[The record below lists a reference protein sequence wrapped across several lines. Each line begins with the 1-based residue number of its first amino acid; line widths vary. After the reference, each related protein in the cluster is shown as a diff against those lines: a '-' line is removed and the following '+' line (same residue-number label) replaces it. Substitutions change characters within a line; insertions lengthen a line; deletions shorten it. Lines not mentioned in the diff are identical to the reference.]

1 MKRIAACLLSLLTL
15 AADAADLQLLTDNH
29 PPLHFQQG
37 DHLVGYGVDVVR
49 ALAEQTGDRIDFT
62 GMNPNGTMKLEA
74 GQMIDAIGDV
84 TITHEVRDGEEF
96 TVIRGNTQGDNAA
109 DFELSL
115 HGRHNLTINDFL
127 GVS

>member
-1 MKRIAACLLSLLTL
+1 MSVSDIDLIQAWRQVLTL
-15 AADAADLQLLTDNH
+15 S
-29 PPLHFQQG
+29 
-37 DHLVGYGVDVVR
+37 
-49 ALAEQTGDRIDFT
+49 
-62 GMNPNGTMKLEA
+62 KLEA
-74 GQMIDAIGDV
+74 GQTIDAIGDV
-84 TITHEVRDGEEF
+84 TITHEIRDGEEF

>member
-1 MKRIAACLLSLLTL
+1 M
-15 AADAADLQLLTDNH
+15 
-29 PPLHFQQG
+29 G
-37 DHLVGYGVDVVR
+37 
-49 ALAEQTGDRIDFT
+49 AL
-62 GMNPNGTMKLEA
+62 KLEA
-74 GQMIDAIGDV
+74 GQTIDAIGDV

-127 GVS
+127 GIS